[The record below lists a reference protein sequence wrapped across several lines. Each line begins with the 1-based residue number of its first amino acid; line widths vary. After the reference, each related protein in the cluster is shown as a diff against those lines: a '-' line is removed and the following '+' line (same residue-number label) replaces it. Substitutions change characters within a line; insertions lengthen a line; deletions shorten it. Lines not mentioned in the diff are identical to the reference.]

1 MVAVR
6 TRDEHSNM
14 TRLPVLRFARRETG
28 QTMAEYSVVLAVIT
42 PAIVAVLVLYSG
54 AMVNAFQ
61 SVVDAIS

>member
-1 MVAVR
+1 MVAGG
-6 TRDEHSNM
+6 TRDEHSYM
-14 TRLPVLRFARRETG
+14 TRPFLSLLRRETG

-42 PAIVAVLVLYSG
+42 PAIVAVLVLYSN